1 MRAVAGWTVKLA
13 AFIVGLNLGVL
24 PAMAAGPEKTECIV
38 GAKPGGGFDL
48 TCRLAATALLN
59 AKMIARPMQITYMEG
74 GVGAVAMNHVVGSRP
89 GEAGLITAASSGSA
103 LLLAQKKFG
112 RHEAGAVR
120 WVGAVGADYGAIF
133 VKADSPIKDLKG
145 LIAEL
150 KKDVTAVPVGGGGA
164 VGSQDWMKVA
174 IVAKA
179 AGADAKKMR
188 YVALEGG
195 GAVLTNLQGGFIK
208 LGSGDASELV
218 PHMKSGRIRVLA
230 VMSESRL
237 TGDLKDVPTAREQG
251 FDLVWPIWR
260 GFYLG
265 PKVSDADYQ
274 WWTQTFRSLAATP
287 EFKKERESRGLFP
300 FELYGKDFDTR
311 VKADVKLF
319 EQLAREAGLSN

>member
-1 MRAVAGWTVKLA
+1 MFGNVIRPIGIATLVLA
-13 AFIVGLNLGVL
+13 LGLGAW
-24 PAMAAGPEKTECIV
+24 PARAAGPEKTECIV

-48 TCRLAATALLN
+48 TCRLAAAALLN
-59 AKMIARPMQITYMEG
+59 AKIIARPMQITYMEG

-112 RHEAGAVR
+112 KHEAAAVR
-120 WVGAVGADYGAIF
+120 WVGAVGADYGAVF
-133 VKADSPIKDLKG
+133 VKADSPIKDLKD

-150 KKDVTAVPVGGGGA
+150 KKDIGSVPVGGGGA

-237 TGDLKDVPTAREQG
+237 PGDLKDVPTAREQG
-251 FDLVWPIWR
+251 YDLVWPIWR

-265 PKVSDADYQ
+265 PKVSDADYL
-274 WWTQTFRSLAATP
+274 WWTATFKSLADTP
-287 EFKKERESRGLFP
+287 EFKKERDSRGLFP
-300 FELYGKDFDTR
+300 FELYGKDFDAR
-311 VKADVKLF
+311 VKADVKRY
-319 EQLAREAGLSN
+319 EQLAKEAGL